1 VISATAALT
10 LLLAGQDLIEVDVS
24 GSRQWRV
31 AMEGPGGAVAFLPT
45 ARTADTREVVL
56 ITTAWI
62 AGSPGEPAALSQAF
76 FVHTL
81 DCAAGTQARTGFG
94 ETDPP
99 PRRWTP
105 ADGPPLS
112 RPTPVPAPIQANT
125 AMAVIADAV
134 CRDGAPNLAEIEGD
148 WSTVA
153 RTLRQRVEASR
164 TGTGNP

>member
-1 VISATAALT
+1 MIAATAVLT
-10 LLLAGQDLIEVDVS
+10 LLLAGQDLIEADVS
-24 GSRQWRV
+24 GSRHWRV

-45 ARTADTREVVL
+45 ARSADTREVVL

-62 AGSPGEPAALSQAF
+62 AGSPGEPVALSQAF
-76 FVHTL
+76 FVHAL
-81 DCAAGTQARTGFG
+81 DCAAGTQSRTGFG
-94 ETDPP
+94 VTDPP

-134 CRDGAPNLAEIEGD
+134 CRDSAPTLPEIEGD

-164 TGTGNP
+164 AGTGNP